1 MRTTSKVL
9 IVAVALCMLAAVGCQ
24 KKMQLTI
31 INHTA
36 DVLPVVITTPDDGSV
51 NAGSVQGNGSAL
63 TYTVRINIDSLPAPC
78 TVKVGMV
85 GRGFTVNQDMREKQW
100 FHYTDKGLAG
110 PTDKKTTTTVL
121 EQTGDVKLK
130 VSGGTVVE

>member
-1 MRTTSKVL
+1 MRIANKVL

-24 KKMQLTI
+24 KKVQLTI

-36 DVLPVVITTPDDGSV
+36 DTLPVVVTTPDDGSA

-63 TYTVRINIDSLPAPC
+63 RYTVRINLDSLPAPC
-78 TVKVGMV
+78 TVKVGLV
-85 GRGFTVNQDMREKQW
+85 SRNFTVNQDMREKQW

-110 PTDKKTTTTVL
+110 PTDEKTTTTVV
-121 EQTGDVKLK
+121 EPVSDIKLK
-130 VSGGTVVE
+130 TSVGTVVE